1 MDQPRRLSARAA
13 AATTPPTTSPATTG
27 TGTGTTTSPPYPHTT
42 PAAGAPLST
51 STTSLSSSG
60 QSDRN
65 VGIGIGI
72 GIGRADTPPATE
84 LAAYADM
91 ADVEKLS
98 PAPAPAPPSA
108 PRPGTG
114 PEDLFKPRSFRFWL
128 TLFCNFLA
136 LFLVAL
142 DRTII
147 ATAVPRITDEFG
159 SLGDIGWY
167 GSAYML
173 TTSCAQLV
181 FGRIYKFY
189 DMKWTFLISIVVFEI
204 GSAICGA
211 APNSTVFIVGR
222 AIAGMASAG
231 IFSGC
236 MLIMIPMIPLHRRPA
251 FQGLFGMVFGI
262 ASVMGPLIGGG
273 FTSGVTWR
281 WCFYINLPIGAV
293 SLVFMIF
300 FWNPPEEDARP
311 AVSFMGH
318 VKRLDPIGML
328 FFLPGVVCLLLA
340 LQWGG
345 STYAWNEWRTI
356 LLLAIFGA
364 ATMAFIATQILR
376 PDTAM
381 VPPKVI
387 TQRSVAFGTSFTF
400 FLAGSMLMMVYY
412 VPIWFQTVKQA
423 DPIKSGIYTLPLVL
437 SLVVSSIVSGIATQ
451 KIGYYV
457 PSMLLAPSLMSVG
470 EGLMSTFNRDTPSS
484 HWIAF
489 QFLAGFGLGFG
500 MQTSGLAIQTVLP
513 KEDISSGIAIN
524 FFVQQ
529 LGGAVFTS
537 VGQAIL
543 SNLLVSQLAGIP
555 GFNTESI
562 VNEGATDLTK
572 TVPPEFFDQVL
583 NAYNYACQRI
593 FLAAMGLAFASLLC
607 AFGMEWKS
615 IKKGRQGPPGGGPG
629 GGPGAGANPPTDV
642 AKPSDQHKE
651 KDNKKKQAIMEGR
664 RSGLLTKPVPE
675 GSSSARSSLQR
686 AGGKKRISG
695 PEDGSSSN
703 WSIQDGT
710 QDPVKEEKRG
720 VPYFQGVSAR
730 S

>member
-1 MDQPRRLSARAA
+1 MSR
-13 AATTPPTTSPATTG
+13 
-27 TGTGTTTSPPYPHTT
+27 
-42 PAAGAPLST
+42 
-51 STTSLSSSG
+51 STTSLGSSSG
-60 QSDRN
+60 RSGKQSRQSDQVEIIAR
-65 VGIGIGI
+65 
-72 GIGRADTPPATE
+72 TPEPASNIE
-84 LAAYADM
+84 MMM

-98 PAPAPAPPSA
+98 PAAAAAAAPPG
-108 PRPGTG
+108 PPGSS
-114 PEDLFKPRSFRFWL
+114 EDELFKPKSVKFWL

-147 ATAVPRITDEFG
+147 ATAVPRITDEFHA
-159 SLGDIGWY
+159 LGDIGWY

-181 FGRIYKFY
+181 YGRIYKFY
-189 DMKWTFLISIVVFEI
+189 DMKWTFIISIIIFEI

-211 APNSTVFIVGR
+211 APSSTVFIIGR
-222 AIAGMASAG
+222 AIAGLASAG

-281 WCFYINLPIGAV
+281 WCFYINLPIGAI
-293 SLVFMIF
+293 SLVFMCF
-300 FWNPPEEDARP
+300 FWNPPKERFEP
-311 AVSFMGH
+311 APFKEH
-318 VKRLDPIGML
+318 VRRLDPIGMI
-328 FFLPGVVCLLLA
+328 FFLPGCVCLLLA

-345 STYAWNEWRTI
+345 STFAWSSWQTI
-356 LLLAIFGA
+356 LLLALFA
-364 ATMAFIATQILR
+364 VMTAAFIAVQILK

-381 VPPKVI
+381 VPPRII
-387 TQRSVAFGTSFTF
+387 TQRSVAFGTAFTF

-412 VPIWFQTVKQA
+412 VPIWFQTVQQA

-437 SLVVSSIVSGIATQ
+437 SLVASSIIAGIVTQ

-457 PSMLLAPSLMSVG
+457 PAMLLAPSIMSVG

-513 KEDISSGIAIN
+513 KKDISTGIAIN

-537 VGQAIL
+537 VGQSIL
-543 SNLLVSQLAGIP
+543 SNLLVSQLSGIP
-555 GFNTESI
+555 DFQAGAI
-562 VNEGATDLTK
+562 VNEGATNLAQI
-572 TVPPEFFDQVL
+572 VPPQYFDLVI
-583 NAYNYACQRI
+583 NAYNYACTRI
-593 FLAAMGLAFASLLC
+593 FLASMGLAFASLLC
-607 AFGMEWKS
+607 ALGMEWKS
-615 IKKGRQGPPGGGPG
+615 IKKGRQGPPDGARGP
-629 GGPGAGANPPTDV
+629 PGAPGSGLPRPPGPPEKSEPVV
-642 AKPSDQHKE
+642 AAPGRPFFDKTPSSTSGE
-651 KDNKKKQAIMEGR
+651 
-664 RSGLLTKPVPE
+664 RSGA
-675 GSSSARSSLQR
+675 GR
-686 AGGKKRISG
+686 AAPKTHR
-695 PEDGSSSN
+695 
-703 WSIQDGT
+703 
-710 QDPVKEEKRG
+710 KRG
-720 VPYFQGVSAR
+720 VAREEEEPICAGPREEEEPSCAGLGTKKEQGGG
-730 S
+730 